1 MNHWMTFGLG
11 ILVTACAGAALPGG
25 LTANVFWGFDDQ
37 VRAREWVS
45 PDGRMGIQSQ
55 IGDQSTAIDLWPT
68 AGATPREHSL
78 SELTLQRYLWG
89 HSGME
94 RFNISAMVDQTD
106 GGAYRF
112 GVEKGGTGQYRPII
126 FCFEAVTVG
135 DPANCPLRIQPDGVY
150 VKTEEGYKK
159 L

>member
-1 MNHWMTFGLG
+1 MKYLYVFGLG
-11 ILVTACAGAALPGG
+11 IVLTACVGATFPGG
-25 LTANVFWGFDDQ
+25 LVAIVPWGFDNLER
-37 VRAREWVS
+37 VRQWTS
-45 PDGRMGIQSQ
+45 PDGRMSIQSQ
-55 IGDQSTAIDLWPT
+55 LTDQSTAIDLWPT
-68 AGATPREHSL
+68 ASTTPKEHSL
-78 SELTLQRYLWG
+78 SELTLQRYPWG
-89 HSGME
+89 HPAME
-94 RFNISAMVDQTD
+94 RFNVSAMVDQTD

-150 VKTEEGYKK
+150 VLTDGTYHK